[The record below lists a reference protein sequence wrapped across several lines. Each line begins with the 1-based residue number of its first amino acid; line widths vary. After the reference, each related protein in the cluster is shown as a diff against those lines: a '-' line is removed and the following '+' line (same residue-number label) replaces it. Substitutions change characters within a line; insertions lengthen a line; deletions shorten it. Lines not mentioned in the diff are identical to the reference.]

1 MGHSHDHLPAAGGD
15 SGGSKRAAGN
25 RRRLAWAL
33 GMAGTVLV
41 VEVAG
46 AVWTGSLA
54 LLADAGHMAA
64 DSIGLVFALVASALA
79 GTEPT
84 PKRTYGLKRVE
95 VLAALSNALIVVA
108 IAVGVGVG
116 AVGRLFRPA
125 EVEAGPVLIL
135 AAIGLVANVVSLLIL
150 RAGAKESINVRG
162 AYLEV
167 MGDSLGSVAVIAS
180 AAVIAWTG
188 WMRADAVASLVIALA
203 ILPRAYALARDVLRV
218 LMEATPEDVDL
229 EELRQHLEELPG
241 VLSVHDLHAW
251 TITSG
256 LKSLTAHVVVKP
268 ERFNP
273 KAYHELLDE
282 MSDCLAGH
290 FDLTHSTFQIEPA
303 EHSEPAGMHR

>member
-1 MGHSHDHLPAAGGD
+1 MPPSGGD
-15 SGGSKRAAGN
+15 GEETPKRRASN

-33 GMAGTVLV
+33 GLAGTVLV
-41 VEVAG
+41 VEVVG
-46 AVWTGSLA
+46 AIWTGSLA

-95 VLAALSNALIVVA
+95 VLAALSNVLIVVA

-116 AVGRLFRPA
+116 AVERLFEPA
-125 EVEAGPVLIL
+125 EVQANPVLVL
-135 AAIGLVANVVSLLIL
+135 AAIGLLANVISLVIL
-150 RAGAKESINVRG
+150 RAGAKESINLRG

-167 MGDSLGSVAVIAS
+167 MGDSLGSLAVIAS

-188 WMRADAVASLVIALA
+188 WMRADAVASLVIAGL
-203 ILPRAYALARDVLRV
+203 ILPRSYALARDVVRV
-218 LMEATPEDVDL
+218 LLEATPEDVDL
-229 EELRQHLEELPG
+229 EELRRHLEELPG
-241 VLSVHDLHAW
+241 VVSVHDLHAW

-256 LKSLTAHVVVKP
+256 LKSLTAHVVVAP

-273 KAYHELLDE
+273 QAYHELLDQL
-282 MSDCLAGH
+282 SDCLAGH

-303 EHSEPAGMHR
+303 EHSEPAGLHP